1 MKFPVLTQG
10 AGSMKRFLLLPVLV
24 TTVWAADS
32 RTSGDAYARF
42 DPANT
47 TWTCG
52 TGLIEQRFEL
62 MKGQFRLAALQNRAT
77 GTEFAAR
84 AESDEFRFVFAGME
98 RTGLGGDYKLKDY
111 QISRMSVPKASPGIE
126 PGVTL
131 VVTLEHPQFLI
142 SLHYDI
148 FASTP
153 RTPMGMIRKWY
164 QVTNRTGQAQPLSE
178 ISMNHLRIRNDFVKR
193 MTLHWWQGGGAQKG
207 TNEMHAEPLAGQ
219 RSRTFDSMSGAPGY
233 RVDDV
238 YDGSATYHPYFV
250 LDDPAG
256 GEGIFLGF
264 NYLGPWLTKVW
275 NAGDY
280 PGRGGFLVN
289 AQVQLHT
296 ETLAPGA
303 SFEAPNSFIGV
314 YKGDLDTAGEQLQDW
329 QATYKW
335 DLTREQYLWATTIY
349 NGHWDDPRH
358 KQRIDLHTKEM
369 WRIAGICLRTG
380 AEIAHED
387 DFWFDER
394 GRGVW
399 EGIDWAELV
408 RYLKQSGILFRLWMP
423 PQHFAPGTPP
433 DTHPDWALVPKAP
446 DGITGWYGLGFC
458 AAAQG
463 AHDYMREFMMAR
475 EKRYG
480 DYYYRLDG
488 WVQSP
493 CYAANHDHPCGQPHV
508 QQYRHYLQMLR
519 EVKEANP
526 GMGLQG
532 CNSGGEWC
540 NWDKLELLENNQF
553 SDGGGPDDLY
563 YLTYF
568 WPVAKELEWG
578 AGSNQLDGE
587 AIDKLRQDV
596 VFHRYLRQERVLD
609 RYMRVYHPRVEGA
622 SDSHT
627 YLQIA
632 NAENT
637 KAAIIQ
643 DTLPAGEVVVF
654 PKRLVPEAA
663 YNVAFRYD
671 PDRRAATGAELM
683 NKGIRFLPDNQHEV
697 VLLNL
702 DSAPGRGTDHT
713 PPTVPGKVELRS
725 ETWGGRA
732 GVALRWAPSH
742 DNVLVAGY
750 EVSRDGRLLDYVGIG
765 MFYFDAS
772 SGAGLNQ
779 RYEVVAIDGD
789 GNRSSS
795 ALAAR

>member
-1 MKFPVLTQG
+1 MI
-10 AGSMKRFLLLPVLV
+10 RFLLLSVLATAV
-24 TTVWAADS
+24 LAADS
-32 RTSGDAYARF
+32 LTSGDAHARF
-42 DPANT
+42 DPATT

-52 TGLIEQRFEL
+52 TKLIEQRLEL
-62 MKGQFRLAALQNRAT
+62 AKGQFRLAALQNRAT
-77 GTEFAAR
+77 GTEFTAR
-84 AESDEFRFVFAGME
+84 AESDEFRFVFAGRE
-98 RTGLGGDYKLKDY
+98 RTGLSGDYKLKSF
-111 QISRMSVPKASPGIE
+111 QISPMAVPKASPGIE

-131 VVTLEHPQFLI
+131 VVTLEAPQFLI

-178 ISMNHLRIRNDFVKR
+178 ISMNHLRIRNEFTGR

-280 PGRGGFLVN
+280 PGRSGFLVSS
-289 AQVQLHT
+289 QVQLHT

-303 SFEAPNSFIGV
+303 SFDTPNSFIGL

-369 WRIAGICLRTG
+369 WRIAGLCLRTG
-380 AEIAHED
+380 ADIAHED

-433 DTHPDWALVPKAP
+433 DTHPEWALVPKAP

-458 AAAQG
+458 TAAKG
-463 AHDYMREFMMAR
+463 AHDYMREFMTAR

-488 WVQSP
+488 WVQAP
-493 CYAANHDHPCGQPHV
+493 CDATDHDHSPGQPHV

-578 AGSNQLDGE
+578 AGSNRLDAEGIE
-587 AIDKLRQDV
+587 ELRRDV

-609 RYMRVYHPRVEGA
+609 RYMRVYHPKAEGGP
-622 SDSHT
+622 DSHT

-643 DTLPAGEVVVF
+643 DTLPAGEVVVY
-654 PKRLVPEAA
+654 PKRLVPEAT
-663 YNVAFRYD
+663 YSVAFRYG
-671 PDRRAATGAELM
+671 PDKRTATGAELM
-683 NKGIRFLPDNQHEV
+683 QKGIRFLPDNPHEV
-697 VLLNL
+697 ILLNL
-702 DSAPGRGTDHT
+702 GSAPGRGTDHT
-713 PPTVPGKVELRS
+713 PPTAPGKVRLKP
-725 ETWGGRA
+725 ETWGGRT
-732 GVALRWAPSH
+732 GVALRWTASH
-742 DNVLVAGY
+742 DDVLVAGY
-750 EVSRDGRLLDYVGIG
+750 EVIRDGRFLDYVGIG
-765 MFYFDAS
+765 TFYFDTSAS
-772 SGAGLNQ
+772 SGLDR

-789 GNRSSS
+789 GNRSDS
-795 ALAAR
+795 ATAVQ